1 MAIGSRLTQPAP
13 AREHGPHQRFGGR
26 MTASP
31 RRNHYG
37 VIYADPPWTFATYSR
52 KGKGRSA
59 EAYYDC
65 ELHRVNASSIAPGI
79 SGFSSLGIIS
89 AAIFFAFSTIRPA
102 QSLTLDPPTGIERE
116 LNVPGGHPTACPRST
131 MIASSVPRMAS
142 GAPSRAQRWS

>member
-13 AREHGPHQRFGGR
+13 AASMVRIRFGGR

-59 EAYYDC
+59 EAYYDR

-79 SGFSSLGIIS
+79 SGFSSLGS
-89 AAIFFAFSTIRPA
+89 RQCIRA
-102 QSLTLDPPTGIERE
+102 KKDRQCSLDMVTGI
-116 LNVPGGHPTACPRST
+116 G
-131 MIASSVPRMAS
+131 
-142 GAPSRAQRWS
+142 

>member
-1 MAIGSRLTQPAP
+1 MAIGSRLTQPAS

-79 SGFSSLGIIS
+79 SGFSSLGS
-89 AAIFFAFSTIRPA
+89 RQCIRA
-102 QSLTLDPPTGIERE
+102 KKDRQCSLDMVTGI
-116 LNVPGGHPTACPRST
+116 G
-131 MIASSVPRMAS
+131 
-142 GAPSRAQRWS
+142 